1 MKDLIAEFFQFFNPM
16 AKLLFL
22 LFLLSL
28 SYPFRNAW
36 KDQKLI
42 SKKKVELFHEYSP
55 AKICAAVSVK
65 LVLTF
70 NVRIKLFEK
79 CQL

>member
-22 LFLLSL
+22 LFVPSP

-42 SKKKVELFHEYSP
+42 SKKKVELFINTP
-55 AKICAAVSVK
+55 LLKFVRLLVSN
-65 LVLTF
+65 LYLHLTY
-70 NVRIKLFEK
+70 E
-79 CQL
+79 